1 MISLDE
7 ALAIHTEI
15 VNATG
20 GARGL
25 RDTGGL
31 EAALNRPFA
40 TFDGAD
46 LYPGPLDKAAALLE
60 SVVKNHPFVDGNKRT
75 GYILGRLMLNTFDL
89 DLRAT
94 DDEEYDMV
102 IHVATGQMDIDGIRT
117 WLDSRVVPFAV
128 R

>member
-1 MISLDE
+1 VISLDE

-117 WLDSRVVPFAV
+117 WLDSRVVPLAV

>member
-1 MISLDE
+1 VISLDE